1 MPRRLFRLSRQRW
14 LRLFFALNLL
24 LVVGLIAHQ
33 IWLYV
38 AEPEFE
44 SLHTV
49 EVAEIRKRLEGRDA
63 YRFAVVGNINNSV
76 NVFHDEIIPLLNQS
90 DIDFMI
96 SAGNAVSGGQ
106 QESYQAIYH
115 SLELLNMPFLL
126 TYGDNEDS
134 DFGSYLFYDYFGPHF
149 YSFAAGNSH
158 FIFLDGTGKSSTS
171 WQLDWLERELAAS
184 EALHRFV
191 FVGLPLH
198 NVIPDAP
205 PFEADNYLN
214 DPRLSE
220 GIMRLAERYRVDTVF
235 SANLSLYA
243 RQTVNGV
250 GYVTTGGAGGI
261 LMDAD
266 ESFHHYVVVEVAGE
280 SVGVTPVRLN
290 VDRPGWWRM
299 LSSVASTIYAFFYVS
314 YPRFLLIVGLLTLL
328 AMRLYRLIFEERHY
342 YPDFD
347 IDPTPYLEKRLRVAM
362 VSNNYFPFVSG
373 VSVSVERLRQGLE
386 GLKHRVQ
393 LLVPRYREPW
403 QDDDTIVRVPTLMAF
418 GEKREFRLT
427 NPFSARFRR
436 CLREFKPDVIHVH
449 HPFWLGSMGL
459 WMGRRLKV
467 PVIYTYHT
475 RLEHYA
481 HFVPLPGALFR
492 NLISHYLIKR
502 FSNRCQGV
510 IVPTYSA
517 EEYLRMIGVK
527 TPSLIQPTGID
538 TARFADADEEALAA
552 LRQQWAIDPAD
563 TVLVS
568 VSRIS
573 KEKNIGFMLEALA
586 ELKHQG
592 HTSLRLLLVGD
603 GPDRQ
608 VIQQQIETL
617 GLEAQVTLV
626 GAVPPEEMALYYHV
640 GDMFVFASTS
650 ETQGMVIL
658 EAMAAGLPVVAVRSS
673 GIDDV
678 VRDGFNGYKTPQ
690 NRQKWGKRVVELAE
704 DGALRDTLGSQAK
717 HFAADYDIAKFA
729 GAVAHFYAE
738 VLAKYYSNQDYAAN
752 TYTSKEPTC

>member
-1 MPRRLFRLSRQRW
+1 MLRRSFRLTRQRW
-14 LRLFFALNLL
+14 LRLLFVLNLA
-24 LVVGLIAHQ
+24 LVAGLVIHQ

-38 AEPEFE
+38 AEPKFE
-44 SLHTV
+44 ALHTR
-49 EVAEIRKRLEGRDA
+49 EVADIREQLAGRNT

-76 NVFHDEIIPLLNQS
+76 NVFQDEIIPRMNQS
-90 DIDFMI
+90 DIDFMV

-106 QESYQAIYH
+106 QESYKAIYQ
-115 SLELLNMPFLL
+115 SLEQLNVPYVL
-126 TYGDNEDS
+126 TYGDHESN
-134 DFGSYLFYDYFGPHF
+134 DFGSYLFYEYFGPHF
-149 YSFAAGNSH
+149 YSFVAGNSH

-184 EALHRFV
+184 EAQHRFL
-191 FVGLPLH
+191 FIGLPLH
-198 NVIPDAP
+198 NVISDAP
-205 PFEADNYLN
+205 LFEADNYLN

-220 GIMRLAERYRVDTVF
+220 GIMRLSEQYAVDSVF
-235 SANLSLYA
+235 SANLSLYSH
-243 RQTVNGV
+243 QTVNGV
-250 GYVTTGGAGGI
+250 DYVTTGGAGGI
-261 LMDAD
+261 LMDAND
-266 ESFHHYVVVEVAGE
+266 RFHHYVVVEVNGE
-280 SVGVTPVRLN
+280 NVTITPVRLN
-290 VDRPGWWRM
+290 VDSPGWWRM
-299 LSSVASTIYAFFYVS
+299 LSSVASTVYAFFYVS
-314 YPRFLLIVGLLTLL
+314 YPRFLLIVGVLSLL

-347 IDPTPYLEKRLRVAM
+347 IDPTPYLEKPLRVAM
-362 VSNNYFPFVSG
+362 ISNNYFPFVSG
-373 VSVSVERLRQGLE
+373 VSVSVERLRQGLSE
-386 GLKHRVQ
+386 LKHQVQ
-393 LLVPRYREPW
+393 LLVPRYREAW
-403 QDDDTIVRVPTLMAF
+403 QDDDTILRVPTMMAF

-436 CLREFKPDVIHVH
+436 CLHRFKPDIIHVH

-459 WMGRRLKV
+459 WMGRRLRV
-467 PVIYTYHT
+467 PVVYTYHT

-492 NLISHYLIKR
+492 NLISHSLIKH

-527 TPSLIQPTGID
+527 TPTLIQPTGID
-538 TARFADADEEALAA
+538 AARFADTDRDALEE
-552 LRQQWAIDPAD
+552 LRHQLSIDPAD

-573 KEKNIGFMLEALA
+573 QEKNIGFMLEALA
-586 ELKHQG
+586 ELKSQG
-592 HTSLRLLLVGD
+592 SQSLRLLLIGD

-608 VIQQQIETL
+608 TIQQHIEAL
-617 GLEAQVTLV
+617 ALQEQVTLV
-626 GAVPPEEMALYYHV
+626 GAVPPEDMARYYHL
-640 GDMFVFASTS
+640 GDIFVFASTS

-690 NRQKWGKRVVELAE
+690 NRQKWGQRVMALAE
-704 DGALRDTLGSQAK
+704 DNALRVTLGKQAK
-717 HFAADYDIAKFA
+717 IFANDYDIAKFA

-738 VLAKYYSNQDYAAN
+738 VLAKYYA
-752 TYTSKEPTC
+752 K